1 MPLDITPAPLLPSS
15 SPLAP
20 PVLRRDLFL
29 KVASARLLFDVCV
42 TCGGWLMKLLGRTCA
57 RALATAPAAYGA
69 RLTARQTLRTC
80 IFRAAPALSFLPRS
94 ASRPACCPRVGS
106 TSPVVSLSPFI
117 TAPLRRLRVA
127 LILLF
132 MCHDF
137 GSKNEQDE
145 EGALSPSTGGVSS
158 FKCTIGSLFVFSHLS
173 ASCAFLC
180 AAQWPVALLLTQPSS
195 HPFSQPF
202 TTLTSTATPQS
213 HN

>member
-1 MPLDITPAPLLPSS
+1 M
-15 SPLAP
+15 
-20 PVLRRDLFL
+20 LRRDLFL

-137 GSKNEQDE
+137 GSKNEQHE
-145 EGALSPSTGGVSS
+145 EGALPPSTGGVSS
-158 FKCTIGSLFVFSHLS
+158 FKCTIGSLFVLSHLS
-173 ASCAFLC
+173 AKLC
-180 AAQWPVALLLTQPSS
+180 IFMRCPVAHCPIT
-195 HPFSQPF
+195 HPAVKPPVF
-202 TTLTSTATPQS
+202 TTLHHPHIHCNTTIT
-213 HN
+213 